1 MKASS
6 KTAARPSRSPRTSWR
21 ACIAVLSGTCLLAG
35 CSWLGWSKSAAVSQ
49 IKVVAEVGANQN
61 AATQLD
67 IVFVYDSNVVAMLPT
82 TGPDWFQK
90 KEALMAGLANG
101 LDVVSLQVPPATLA
115 SASLP
120 KRHGKAIDVYAY
132 ANYLSAAGQPK
143 GNITP
148 YKNVTIWLTP
158 TTVIYKSQ

>member
-1 MKASS
+1 M
-6 KTAARPSRSPRTSWR
+6 
-21 ACIAVLSGTCLLAG
+21 AVLSATCLLAG

-90 KEALMAGLANG
+90 KDALMAGLANG

-120 KRHGKAIDVYAY
+120 KRHGKAIDVYVY

>member
-1 MKASS
+1 
-6 KTAARPSRSPRTSWR
+6 
-21 ACIAVLSGTCLLAG
+21 LSGTGLLAG
-35 CSWLGWSKSAAVSQ
+35 CSWLSWSKSAAVSQ

-90 KEALMAGLANG
+90 KDALTAGLANG

-115 SASLP
+115 TASLP
-120 KRHGKAIDVYAY
+120 KRHGKAIDVYVY

>member
-1 MKASS
+1 MSMRTASAPPAWLRRLS
-6 KTAARPSRSPRTSWR
+6 LAAPC
-21 ACIAVLSGTCLLAG
+21 ALLAA
-35 CSWLGWSKSAAVSQ
+35 CSWFGPKTAAVSQ
-49 IKVVAEVGANQN
+49 IKVVAEISANQN

-67 IVFVYDSNVVAMLPT
+67 VVFVYDSNVLALLPA

-90 KEALMAGLANG
+90 KDALLAGLATAI
-101 LDVVSLQVPPATLA
+101 DVVSLQVPPATLA
-115 SASLP
+115 TASLP
-120 KRHGKAIDVYAY
+120 KRHGKAIAVYSY

-158 TTVIYKSQ
+158 TAVTYQSQ

>member
-1 MKASS
+1 M
-6 KTAARPSRSPRTSWR
+6 TRPFRFFLPSGTS
-21 ACIAVLSGTCLLAG
+21 ALPQLAVLGASILLAA
-35 CSWLGWSKSAAVSQ
+35 CSWLGLSKSTAVSQ
-49 IKVVAEVGANQN
+49 IKIVAEVNANQN

-67 IVFVYDSNVVAMLPT
+67 VVFVYDSNVTAMLPA

-90 KEALMAGLANG
+90 KGALMAGLATAI
-101 LDVVSLQVPPATLA
+101 DVVSLQVPPATLSTA
-115 SASLP
+115 KLP
-120 KRHGKAIDVYAY
+120 KRHGKAIGVYVY

-158 TTVIYKSQ
+158 TTVTYQSQ

>member
-1 MKASS
+1 MTSS
-6 KTAARPSRSPRTSWR
+6 FHAAVRRSILPNRSRL
-21 ACIAVLSGTCLLAG
+21 ACIAVLSGSCLLSA

-67 IVFVYDSNVVAMLPT
+67 IVFVYDSNVVALLPG

-90 KEALMAGLANG
+90 KDALVAGLANG
-101 LDVVSLQVPPATLA
+101 IDVVSLQVPPATLA
-115 SASLP
+115 TASLP
-120 KRHGKAIDVYAY
+120 KRHGKAIDVYVY
-132 ANYLSAAGQPK
+132 ANYLTAAGQPK

-158 TTVIYKSQ
+158 TTVLYKSQ